1 MKKGFTLVEMLIVI
15 VIIGLIVGILVGI
28 MGNPLREATLTR
40 HVAKIADD
48 FRSMAD
54 ATDLHYVNT
63 VTFPAAITDLVG
75 QEGGLKMAPVAPQ
88 AAGVGDYAMVA
99 TATEFGGAGNDL
111 TVEVDVPADFCA
123 RVMEDYEGVASPD
136 TSFVKPLVGTLDT
149 QCVIEDN
156 AGTMEYTLVKV
167 LAIDIN

>member
-63 VTFPAAITDLVG
+63 TTFPASIADLVG
-75 QEGGLKMAPVAPQ
+75 EEGGLKMAPVAP
-88 AAGVGDYAMVA
+88 AATGVGDYAFVNSR
-99 TATEFGGAGNDL
+99 TLFGGAAADL
-111 TVEVDVPADFCA
+111 TIEIDVPADFCL
-123 RVMEDYEGVASPD
+123 RVQEDFEGVASP
-136 TSFVKPLVGTLDT
+136 SVAVAKAAKGTLDT
-149 QCVIEDN
+149 QCEIVDN
-156 AGTMEYTLVKV
+156 AGTMEFTLVKV
-167 LAIDIN
+167 IAVDAL